1 MPWKYKGI
9 IIKEGKS
16 WSDGKYKH
24 PYNWASA
31 WSDADKKRLGLTW
44 EKEKVKDTN
53 FDNRF
58 YHNKDNPKKLDDE
71 DAKDEDGKQLYRSD
85 GKTKI
90 INEGLKTIWIRQ
102 TKETANSMLT
112 KSDWY
117 IIRASDDS
125 SLSVPSNIKDQRKAI
140 RDACKTIEDKILGCK
155 TLDDFIKLFD
165 TPMKDGV
172 PNGNAPINDFPE
184 NL

>member
-1 MPWKYKGI
+1 MPWKHNGI

-16 WSDGKYKH
+16 WSDGTYKH

-31 WSDADKKRLGLTW
+31 WSAEDKKKFKLVW
-44 EKEKVKDTN
+44 EEEKDTS

-58 YHNKDNPKKLDDE
+58 YSSKDVEKKVDDE
-71 DAKDEDGKQLYRSD
+71 DVKDADGKQLYEDD
-85 GKTKI
+85 GKTKR

-117 IIRASDDS
+117 IIRATDDS
-125 SLSVPSNIKDQRKAI
+125 SLAVPSDITAKRKAI
-140 RDACKTIEDKILGCK
+140 RDACKTIEDKILACK
-155 TLDDFIKLFD
+155 TLDNFMKLFD

-172 PNGNAPINDFPE
+172 PTGDNAPIYDFPKE
-184 NL
+184 T